1 MLRTR
6 YLGRENAAMPVSTC
20 LRHVVGL
27 AMLLSLLL
35 FAGCQPKK
43 PVTEVPTKDIQAQGL
58 ERLLSA
64 PEINIEIQALMARA
78 QAGADIEVIMA
89 AFDRLIANS
98 PPLLRDEASFR
109 KVQLMLEMQHPDA
122 VHAAETLITGYPDYA
137 LIPNAHFWLAKWWLL
152 QDEAGRALVEMRKA
166 LLNVQLSRE
175 LADEILALGP
185 VVMQKGP
192 EWESV
197 RWLLAAA
204 QVDTGGRDSWMR
216 IASRKATL
224 VTMER
229 LHADGT
235 LEPVLMPEFDLHVG
249 RAYLMR
255 GDTAAVDRIAQ
266 LLEAALPDSPELK
279 QLQTWASGKI
289 QAATIGVLLP
299 LTGSYAQHGRD
310 ALRGIRIAL
319 AGLEFNHVIT
329 LRVEDTASDAATAIA
344 AYKRLA
350 DESVNMI
357 IGPLLADT
365 TEALLPHLEPDLPV
379 ISLSGSTD
387 LASQSEVLF
396 IHTLSPLAQVYM
408 MANYAWQQGARRMV
422 VISGDGGSDMVGET
436 EQFIAAFESLGGEVL
451 QALYLDSNTL
461 DHRVELRQLR
471 YDTDDEELLVELD
484 EDQALLMP
492 EMDLEINMPVNFD
505 ALYLVLNGKQVSLLA
520 GQLAYADISGMPVYG
535 SRRWQ
540 DGHLLDDRGRYLSN
554 ARFAASNVAT
564 ADDNMDDPARSQ
576 LFFAHRETWG
586 SGKPSELIMLAYDTM
601 QIATVLTSRLALDR
615 GDIVS
620 QLQDSKGFP
629 ALTGHVRFDA
639 SGVGQ
644 KQLDIFSIRKG
655 KINDLHDG
663 CERSECP
670 SLCFC

>member
-1 MLRTR
+1 
-6 YLGRENAAMPVSTC
+6 MPVSAC
-20 LRHVVGL
+20 LCQTVGL
-27 AMLLSLLL
+27 AMLLALLL
-35 FAGCQPKK
+35 LAGCQPKK
-43 PVTEVPTKDIQAQGL
+43 PVTAVPQIDMHATGL
-58 ERLLSA
+58 ERLLPA
-64 PEINIEIQALMARA
+64 PEINTEIQALMVRA

-89 AFDRLIANS
+89 AFDRLIADS

-122 VHAAETLITGYPDYA
+122 VHAAKILIAGYPDYA
-137 LIPNAHFWLAKWWLL
+137 LIPDAHFWLAKWWLL
-152 QDEAGRALVEMRKA
+152 QDEAGRALVEMRHA
-166 LLNVQLSRE
+166 LQSAQLSRE
-175 LADEILALGP
+175 LADEILAMGP
-185 VVMQKGP
+185 VVIQTGP

-204 QVDTGGRDSWMR
+204 EVDTGGRDNWLR

-229 LHADGT
+229 LHADGS

-249 RAYLMR
+249 RAYLMK
-255 GDTAAVDRIAQ
+255 GDAAAVGRIAR
-266 LLEAALPDSPELK
+266 LLEAALPNSPELK

-319 AGLEFNHVIT
+319 AGLEFNHAVT
-329 LRVEDTASDAATAIA
+329 LRVEDTASDAATAVA

-365 TEALLPHLEPDLPV
+365 TAALLPYLEPELPV
-379 ISLSGSTD
+379 ISLSGHTD
-387 LASQSEVLF
+387 LASRSELLF

-422 VISGDGGSDMVGET
+422 VISGDDEPDMAAES
-436 EQFIAAFESLGGEVL
+436 EQFIAAFEALGGEVL
-451 QALYLDSNTL
+451 QALHLDSNTL
-461 DHRVELRQLR
+461 DHRMKLRELR
-471 YDTDDEELLVELD
+471 YDTDDEELLAELD

-505 ALYLVLNGKQVSLLA
+505 AAYLALNGKQVSLLA
-520 GQLAYADISGMPVYG
+520 GQLAYADISGIPVYG

-540 DGHLLDDRGRYLSN
+540 DGHLLDDRGRYLSTV
-554 ARFAASNVAT
+554 RFAAASD
-564 ADDNMDDPARSQ
+564 ADNNMSDPARNQ
-576 LFFAHRETWG
+576 MFLLHRQAWG
-586 SGKPSELIMLAYDTM
+586 SGKPSEMLMLAYDTM
-601 QIATVLTSRLALDR
+601 QIATMLTSRLALKKG
-615 GDIVS
+615 GDIVL

-644 KQLDIFSIRKG
+644 KQLDIFSIRNG
-655 KINDLHDG
+655 KIIPAG
-663 CERSECP
+663 
-670 SLCFC
+670 